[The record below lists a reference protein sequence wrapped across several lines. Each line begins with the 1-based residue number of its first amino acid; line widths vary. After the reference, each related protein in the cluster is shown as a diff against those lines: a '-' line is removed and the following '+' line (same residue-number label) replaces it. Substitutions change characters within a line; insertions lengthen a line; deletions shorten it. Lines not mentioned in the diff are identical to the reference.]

1 MWLHFLIQV
10 LFSLL
15 VIYGLGFPLVNIIPQ
30 LSRIRWGCAPLASSF
45 LLSAFANLYVL
56 AGFRTNWLGL
66 IAPIALLDVIA
77 LTLHGKSK
85 AIDQSEYLDVALY
98 VAVGVA
104 VASFYYVKPLDG
116 AASFAQGYD
125 NYSHLSTVRS
135 YLDSGFFADGSL
147 VAYPELWRTL
157 TAVVAS
163 FDNELVTVAAN
174 AVNFVI
180 LAAVMP
186 LSVFSFLSVVTNDRL
201 VVVAGSVISV
211 AFQAFPWAFL
221 FFGPLYPNLIGY
233 ALLPVVMSI
242 FVLMT
247 KAESPKSFLFHLLL
261 FALGCLVLLI
271 SHPSAIFA
279 GIVLIYPYGVREVY
293 LRSRQQMGGKVVPLL
308 FALAFTLL
316 VCGFWTACYYS
327 PVFAG
332 AVMFNWPAFSSTP
345 QAFAS
350 ILSLALDRISTQQLA
365 LSVLV
370 FVGVVTCI
378 LKRGNC
384 WMIVSWCL
392 GCLIYIVDV
401 SKEGWLKH
409 FLAGFWYTDSF
420 RVAAVL
426 ALACIPLASIG
437 LSEMLKLVLQLA
449 EESDKRRA
457 KLLALLTAAIIIFCP
472 SLPLVR
478 SSNPSENKVL
488 KTAFGDTYSRLSWY
502 YFLAVGDST
511 YDSDEISF
519 ASRAKEIV
527 GDARVLNFPY
537 DGSIF
542 AYGVSGINVCNRTWG
557 GYGTDGNMSLIN
569 EGVDRVAFDGAIQN
583 AIAEENIRYLI
594 MFDYGNDTGGGLDR
608 TEYNPDFW
616 TGIEGITDQT
626 DGFTLLLSDGDM
638 RLYRID
644 FVSD

>member
-10 LFSLL
+10 LFSML

-30 LSRIRWGCAPLASSF
+30 LSRIRWGCAPLASMF

-56 AGFRTNWLGL
+56 AGIRTNWLGL
-66 IAPIALLDVIA
+66 IAPIALFNVIV
-77 LTLHGKSK
+77 LTIRGKSR
-85 AIDQSEYLDVALY
+85 AISQSEYFDVALY
-98 VAVGVA
+98 VAVGVV
-104 VASFYYVKPLDG
+104 VASIYYVKPLDG

-147 VAYPELWRTL
+147 VDYPELWRTL

-163 FDNELVTVAAN
+163 FDGKLVTVAAN

-180 LAAVMP
+180 LAVVMP
-186 LSVFSFLSVVTNDRL
+186 LSVFSFLSVVANDRL

-221 FFGPLYPNLIGY
+221 FFGPLYPNLIGH
-233 ALLPVVMSI
+233 ALLPVVISI

-247 KAESPKSFLFHLLL
+247 KAESSKSFLSHLLL

-293 LRSRQQMGGKVVPLL
+293 LRSRQQMNDKVVPLL

-332 AVMFNWPAFSSTP
+332 TVMFNWPAYSSAP
-345 QAFAS
+345 QGFAS

-370 FVGVVTCI
+370 FIGIISCI
-378 LKRGNC
+378 LRRNNC
-384 WMIVSWCL
+384 WMVASWFL

-401 SKEGWLKH
+401 SQEGWLKH

-420 RVAAVL
+420 RVSAVL
-426 ALACIPLASIG
+426 VLACIPLASIG
-437 LSEMLKLVLQLA
+437 LSEMLKLVLRLT
-449 EESDKRRA
+449 EGGDERRA
-457 KLLALLTAAIIIFCP
+457 KMLALLAAAIIIFCP

-478 SSNPSENKVL
+478 STNPSESKVL
-488 KTAFGDTYSRLSWY
+488 TTAFGDTRSRLSRY
-502 YFLAVGDST
+502 YSLAAGNST
-511 YDSDEISF
+511 YDFEEISF
-519 ASRAKEIV
+519 AAGAKEIV

-557 GYGTDGNMSLIN
+557 GYGADDNMSLIN
-569 EGVDRVAFDGAIQN
+569 EGVDRVAFDGAIRN
-583 AIAEENIRYLI
+583 AIVEENIRYLI
-594 MFDYGNDTGGGLDR
+594 LFDYGNDTGRGLDR
-608 TEYNPDFW
+608 TEYNPGFW
-616 TGIEGITDQT
+616 TGIEGVTDQT
-626 DGFTLLLSDGDM
+626 DGFTPLLSDGDM

-644 FVSD
+644 FVCN